1 MKQIALL
8 VALCA
13 SLATAQDSGKTHV
26 KLGTVSVGASY
37 SRFSRLGYYG
47 YPYSYGLDPWLWSP
61 YFYHPGY
68 FMGFPQAADK
78 GEIRLWA
85 NPKADVYL
93 DDAYAGLAANLKS
106 IWLDPGAY
114 KLSVRAPNRAP
125 FEQRIYVLTGKT
137 LRINAAPVKP

>member
-8 VALCA
+8 VALCT
-13 SLATAQDSGKTHV
+13 SLATAQV

-37 SRFSRLGYYG
+37 SRFSYPYYYG
-47 YPYSYGLDPWLWSP
+47 YDPWFWNP
-61 YFYHPGY
+61 CFYHPGY

-78 GEIRLWA
+78 GEVRLWA

-93 DDAYAGLAANLKS
+93 DDAYAGLAANLKH

-114 KLSVRAPNRAP
+114 NLSVRAPNRAP